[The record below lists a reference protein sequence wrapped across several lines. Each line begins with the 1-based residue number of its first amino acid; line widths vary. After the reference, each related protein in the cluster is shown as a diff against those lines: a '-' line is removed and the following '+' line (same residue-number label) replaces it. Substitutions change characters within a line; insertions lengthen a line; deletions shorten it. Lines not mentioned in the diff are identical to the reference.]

1 MVGLVGTFIGAL
13 GVANSLQNALNSAWE
28 IPFARRP
35 GFPWSWLRSA
45 ALIIVIGVGFIGTTI
60 LSAYRGR
67 RRPRPAPAPAS
78 PCWPTRCRWC

>member
-1 MVGLVGTFIGAL
+1 M
-13 GVANSLQNALNSAWE
+13 ANSLQNALNSAWE

-60 LSAYRGR
+60 ISGLAAG
-67 RRPRPAPAPAS
+67 PAACCQVPAH
-78 PCWPTRCRWC
+78 PCCSTRYRWC

>member
-1 MVGLVGTFIGAL
+1 MIGIFIGAL

-60 LSAYRGR
+60 LSGLAGR
-67 RRPRPAPAPAS
+67 RAAILPGAGRPCCS
-78 PCWPTRCRWC
+78 TWYRWC